1 VRILLTGRN
10 GQVGWEL
17 ERALVSIGEVVAFD
31 RQTLDLAN
39 PEQVTACV
47 RKTRPDVIV
56 NAAAYT
62 AVDTAESE
70 PDTAMAIN
78 GTAPGILADEA
89 KRLGSLLVHYS
100 TDYVFDGS
108 KDRPYTE
115 QDPPNP
121 INVYGKT
128 KLAGERAIQ
137 DSGCRHVILRTA
149 WVYADRGKNF
159 LLSILRLAK
168 EKPELRVVDDQHG
181 APTWARDIAGASV
194 KILEQPIQPDGVYHL
209 TAAGDTTWCGFAR
222 AIIKARGLETS
233 VVPIASSEYPVAAV
247 RPMNS
252 LLSNVK
258 LNDTFGFCLPDW
270 STGLHQ
276 SLALPTRETS
286 CDRQ

>member
-1 VRILLTGRN
+1 
-10 GQVGWEL
+10 
-17 ERALVSIGEVVAFD
+17 VSIGEVVAFD

-62 AVDTAESE
+62 AVDAAESE
-70 PDTAMAIN
+70 SDTAMAIN
-78 GTAPGILADEA
+78 GTAPGILAEEA

-128 KLAGERAIQ
+128 KLAGERAVQ

-168 EKPELRVVDDQHG
+168 EKPELRVVDDQYG

-194 KILEQPIQPDGVYHL
+194 RILEQPIQPDGVYHL

-222 AIIKARGLETS
+222 AIIKVQGLQTR
-233 VVPIASSEYPVAAV
+233 VVPIASSEYPFAAA
-247 RPMNS
+247 RPTNS
-252 LLSNVK
+252 LLFNTK
-258 LNDTFGFCLPDW
+258 LSDTFGF
-270 STGLHQ
+270 
-276 SLALPTRETS
+276 SLAEWSAGLNQCLASLGRAIF
-286 CDRQ
+286 